1 MPTVIPPPALYYIYM
16 DISQYTDKEI
26 VAGLLRRDKA
36 ITIAYLYEKCYPL
49 FKALFEKYDTDCEN
63 CIEFINEIYVYIM
76 AKSSKSDLSKLEAFS
91 FKCQF
96 IYWLKIVSENY
107 CHTLFKKSS
116 YQTNKLTDGGDSL
129 SKLPHSIIIESHE
142 ISLKDAE
149 TILLMMP
156 NRRYS
161 QLIRHRY
168 LEEHTNEE
176 TAALLGMNINNYYNK
191 HRLAKAQFRSMLIK
205 EGLL

>member
-76 AKSSKSDLSKLEAFS
+76 AKSSKSDLSKLEAFG

-116 YQTNKLTDGGDSL
+116 YQTNKLTDRGDSL

>member
-1 MPTVIPPPALYYIYM
+1 MSDSPHRKLTMADIRQLSDKVIVEAIIAR
-16 DISQYTDKEI
+16 DAEI
-26 VAGLLRRDKA
+26 TKLFF
-36 ITIAYLYEKCYPL
+36 YEKCYPL
-49 FKALFEKYDTDCEN
+49 FKSVFEKYETDCKD

-76 AKSSKSDLSKLEAFS
+76 AKSSKSDLSKLEAFG